1 MKLIQNKFALV
12 IFFILVLAFGFFAG
26 LKTTSHLYHKYCF
39 SKILDDNAIV
49 LAWQINTVCQLR
61 LGQVEE
67 TIDYLEK
74 AIDWSIVS
82 LARSADIKEDDYRY
96 RILNGAKIYRQIY
109 NSRSHISDL
118 VEDVLNDINEV
129 YLVES
134 DSPLCRLV
142 EYSKNQKKL

>member
-26 LKTTSHLYHKYCF
+26 LKTTAHLYHKYCF

-67 TIDYLEK
+67 TIDYLDK
-74 AIDWSIVS
+74 AIDWNIVS
-82 LARSADIKEDDYRY
+82 LAWSADIKEEDYRY
-96 RILNGAKIYRQIY
+96 RILGGAKLYRQVY
-109 NSRSHISDL
+109 HSHSQIADL
-118 VEDVLNDINEV
+118 VEDVLNDINGV
-129 YLVES
+129 YLVEG
-134 DSPLCRLV
+134 DSPLCRLM
-142 EYSKNQKKL
+142 EYSKN